1 MIVNMLVLAIQN
13 SFYAGTVRVLKKNG
27 LLIGLVLAHFMLA
40 VFVGGIT
47 GAPFDPGM
55 AQTLAMLFSV
65 LLPLFGVILVVWH
78 LIQLAIYVRPK
89 RPITQFLTDLK
100 DLVSDAERMANG
112 VLSLLLITL
121 FIGTFSYFKS
131 IVPFLNPFQWDVSF
145 ANFDRALHFGRDPY
159 TLLAPIFGTP
169 ILTTVLN
176 ALYHLWFFMVYFIVF
191 LASFSSRNSRSGSV
205 FLLAFVLTF
214 AIGGNLLATVFSSA
228 GPVYYERLGYG
239 GDFTPLMNM
248 LNTFNETLP
257 VWALGVQ
264 EALWQS
270 HTNGGPI
277 SGISAMPS
285 MHVASTTL
293 LALYGFRHARWSGM
307 LLSIFALCIMIGS
320 VLLGWHYAIDG
331 YFGVALALT
340 CWRLSIVLN
349 NRYCSAIR

>member
-1 MIVNMLVLAIQN
+1 MLVIAQQN
-13 SFYAGTVRVLKKNG
+13 SLIAGGLRVLKKNG
-27 LLIGLVLAHFMLA
+27 LLIGLVLAHFILA
-40 VFVGGIT
+40 ILVGAVT

-65 LLPLFGVILVVWH
+65 LLPWFVVILVVWH
-78 LIQLAIYVRPK
+78 LIQMAIYVRPEK
-89 RPITQFLTDLK
+89 PIAQFLADMKNLIG
-100 DLVSDAERMANG
+100 DAERMANG
-112 VLSLLLITL
+112 ALSLLLITL

-131 IVPFLNPFQWDVSF
+131 IVPFLNPFQWDVKF
-145 ANFDRALHFGRDPY
+145 AELDRLIHFGFDPY
-159 TLLAPIFGTP
+159 TLLAPVFASP
-169 ILTTVLN
+169 LATTILN

-191 LASFSSRNSRSGSV
+191 LASFSSRKSQSGSI

-239 GDFTPLMNM
+239 GDFTPLMEM
-248 LNTFNETLP
+248 LNGFNETMP
-257 VWALGVQ
+257 VWALSVQ

-293 LALYGFRHARWSGM
+293 LALYGFRYARWAGV
-307 LLSIFALCIMIGS
+307 LLGLFAVSIMVGS
-320 VLLGWHYAIDG
+320 VHLGWHYAIDG
-331 YFGVALALT
+331 YFGAALAVI
-340 CWRLSIVLN
+340 CWRLSITLTD
-349 NRYCSAIR
+349 RFLPAD